1 MNSSCRSPTVGG
13 GAQGDGAWLWP
24 LPEMGRGPL
33 KSKRWRRNERQRDAR
48 SGDTF
53 YEAEEGVRD
62 KIRFAFWKNHSGSLL
77 ENGRINVETPVKRPL

>member
-1 MNSSCRSPTVGG
+1 MGGVNSSCRSPTVGG
-13 GAQGDGAWLWP
+13 GGQGAGAWLWP

-53 YEAEEGVRD
+53 YEVEEGCVTKSD
-62 KIRFAFWKNHSGSLL
+62 LHFGKITPAPFWRMGESM
-77 ENGRINVETPVKRPL
+77 